1 VLLADLAQQMP
12 SGIHSGKQMLAS
24 SSNWI
29 MRNAPSLEP
38 FGLFAL
44 FGALTVFPAIL
55 MIRVLEPEL
64 VLPAF
69 SILLFAEAA
78 VAAIVARL
86 IRTRE
91 NSGNITWWDFA
102 GAFTF
107 MGCAAAIFGE
117 PDQAALFFEEEAV
130 VRANS
135 RP

>member
-1 VLLADLAQQMP
+1 
-12 SGIHSGKQMLAS
+12 MLAS

-44 FGALTVFPAIL
+44 FGALTLFPAIL

-69 SILLFAEAA
+69 SILLFAEAG

-86 IRTRE
+86 IRAQE
-91 NSGNITWWDFA
+91 NPGNITWWDFA
-102 GAFTF
+102 GAFTL

-130 VRANS
+130 ASSNS
-135 RP
+135 QP

>member
-1 VLLADLAQQMP
+1 
-12 SGIHSGKQMLAS
+12 MLAS

-38 FGLFAL
+38 FRVFAL

-55 MIRVLEPEL
+55 MIHVLEPEL

-69 SILLFAEAA
+69 SVLLFAEAA
-78 VAAIVARL
+78 IAAIVARL
-86 IRTRE
+86 IRAQE
-91 NSGNITWWDFA
+91 NAANITWWDFA

-130 VRANS
+130 ARSNS